1 MSQDRKHVARKQSLG
16 RITHDTFQAVHP
28 GGYVAVLPA
37 ADGIEIGP
45 AAVVIVAA
53 AHDPLLRK
61 PEKDLVVRLA
71 DRGYHLEGNS
81 IDGARDGIFCI
92 KRGGRK
98 KRVDAVT
105 DGVAFPD
112 PQALGNEFFIGQSI
126 AELTEGPF
134 V

>member
-1 MSQDRKHVARKQSLG
+1 M
-16 RITHDTFQAVHP
+16 
-28 GGYVAVLPA
+28 
-37 ADGIEIGP
+37 
-45 AAVVIVAA
+45 
-53 AHDPLLRK
+53 
-61 PEKDLVVRLA
+61 VR
-71 DRGYHLEGNS
+71 
-81 IDGARDGIFCI
+81 GIFCI